1 MSKLRKHWRWLAVI
15 LLLLCIGGFA
25 GVALSRKPSQA
36 VRANLIGMPT
46 KEGSSLSLEDYQHA
60 GGPGEVVFPRDFGPH
75 PDFLTEWWYYTGNL
89 QTADG
94 RRFGYQLT
102 FFRRAVTPQ
111 KDWPHRASDLATNQ
125 VYMAHFTLSD
135 VSAGRFHYFER
146 FERGAAG
153 LAGAEIEPAFQVW
166 LDDWSVQQTGTH
178 TYHLKAQEKGVA
190 IDLMLVDTKGP
201 VLQGD
206 QGYSQKGP
214 QPGNA
219 SLYFS
224 QTHLESSGSVAIA
237 GQIYTVSG
245 LSWMDREISTSALG
259 KGEVGWDWFALQ
271 LDDNTELM
279 AYVLRRSDGS
289 IDQYSQGTYVKANGE
304 TVHLTRND
312 FQILAQASWKSPH
325 TSGTYPSRW
334 QVHIP
339 SLNLSLEVQPLLA
352 DQELNV
358 SYAYWEGAV
367 GLSGTHDGKPVSGHG
382 YVELTGY
389 VKSMEGSL

>member
-1 MSKLRKHWRWLAVI
+1 MSRLRNNLRWLLI
-15 LLLLCIGGFA
+15 PLLLLGMIVLVVGL
-25 GVALSRKPSQA
+25 LSRTHSQT
-36 VRANLIGMPT
+36 VRASLIGMPT
-46 KEGSSLSLEDYQHA
+46 TAGSSASLNDYQQA
-60 GGPGEVVFPRDFGPH
+60 GGPGEIVFPRDFGPH

-94 RRFGYQLT
+94 RRFGFQLT

-111 KDWPHRASDLATNQ
+111 KDWLPRSSDLATNQ

-135 VSAGRFHYFER
+135 VSGSQFHYFER

-153 LAGAEIEPAFQVW
+153 LAGAVIQPAFQVW
-166 LDDWSVQQTGTH
+166 LNDWSVQQTGAN

-190 IDLMLVDTKGP
+190 IDLTLVDTKGP

-206 QGYSQKGP
+206 QGYSQKGS
-214 QPGNA
+214 QSGNA

-224 QTHLESSGSVAIA
+224 QTHLESRGSVIVG
-237 GQIYTVSG
+237 GQAYPVSG

-289 IDQYSQGTYVKANGE
+289 IDQYSQGTYIKANAE
-304 TVHLTRND
+304 TVHLSEKD
-312 FQILAQASWKSPH
+312 FQIQAEASWKSPH
-325 TSGTYPSRW
+325 TGGTYPSRW
-334 QVHIP
+334 LVRIP

-367 GLSGTHDGKPVSGHG
+367 SLSGTHAGKPVRGHG

-389 VKSMEGSL
+389 VKSMEGQL

>member
-1 MSKLRKHWRWLAVI
+1 MSKWRNILRWVLA
-15 LLLLCIGGFA
+15 LLLIGLVGW
-25 GVALSRKPSQA
+25 GVGSLSRKPSQP
-36 VRANLIGMPT
+36 VLPSLIGMPA
-46 KEGSSLSLEDYQHA
+46 SADSVSLDNYQHA

-94 RRFGYQLT
+94 RHFGYQLT
-102 FFRRAVTPQ
+102 FFRRAVTPWN
-111 KDWPHRASDLATNQ
+111 DGIPRSSDLATNQ

-135 VSAGRFHYFER
+135 VSASQFHYFER

-153 LAGAEIEPAFQVW
+153 LAGAEIQPVFQVW
-166 LDDWSVQQTGTH
+166 LNDWSVKQTGAN
-178 TYHLKAQEKGVA
+178 TYHLKAQEKGFA
-190 IDLMLVDTKGP
+190 IDLTLVDSKGP

-214 QPGNA
+214 QPWNA

-224 QTHLESSGSVAIA
+224 QTHLESQGSITLL
-237 GQIYTVSG
+237 GQKFSVSG
-245 LSWMDREISTSALG
+245 LSWMDREISTTALG
-259 KGEVGWDWFALQ
+259 KGVVGWDWFALQ

-304 TVHLTRND
+304 TVPLTQD
-312 FQILAQASWKSPH
+312 EFQIQAEAKWKSPH
-325 TSGTYPSRW
+325 TGGVYPSRW
-334 QVHIP
+334 LVRIP
-339 SLNLSLEVQPLLA
+339 SLNLSLEVQPLMA

-358 SYAYWEGAV
+358 SYDYWEGAV
-367 GLSGTHDGKPVSGHG
+367 SLSGTHDGKPITGHG

-389 VKSMEGSL
+389 VKSMEGTL